1 MKIVFMGT
9 PEIAVPV
16 LETLIKSEHE
26 VAAVVTRVD
35 TAKGRHGALTPSPVK
50 KKALEYA
57 ITVLQPQ
64 KASDPVFLSQLAAF
78 NADVFVVMAYG
89 KILKPELLAIPPLGC
104 VNIHTSLLPMYRG
117 ASPISAVILAG
128 EKETGVTTMLMDEG
142 LDTGDIL
149 LTEKVAIES
158 KETTLSLEE
167 KLSQAA
173 CGLILRTLAGLN
185 DGSVKPVKQIGDTCY
200 AGMIKKEDGLI
211 NWNEPAELIERKI
224 RAYYPWPGAYT
235 TYKGSRIK
243 IFDVDVLPTGGEC
256 TPCSIGTDV
265 AFGAGNS
272 TSCSIHADVV
282 SASVEK
288 GVSDAVSAAKESAP
302 CGTIADLPDNKAI
315 TVICGEG
322 NLMINE
328 LQAEGK
334 KRMKTADFLRGVKI
348 SVGEKLGE

>member
-50 KKALEYA
+50 EKVLEYD
-57 ITVLQPQ
+57 IPVLQPQ
-64 KASDPVFLSQLAAF
+64 KASDPDFLSQLAAF
-78 NADVFVVMAYG
+78 NADAIVVMAYG

-117 ASPISAVILAG
+117 ASPISAAILAG
-128 EKETGVTTMLMDEG
+128 EKETGVTTMMMDEG

-149 LTEKVAIES
+149 LTEKVSVAP

-173 CGLILRTLAGLN
+173 CGLILRTLAGLC
-185 DGSVKPVKQIGDTCY
+185 DGSVKPVKQTGETCY

-211 NWNEPAELIERKI
+211 NWSEPAELIERKI

-243 IFDVDVLPTGGEC
+243 IFD
-256 TPCSIGTDV
+256 
-265 AFGAGNS
+265 
-272 TSCSIHADVV
+272 ADVV
-282 SASVEK
+282 QTDKEDCNADVLGCAREKASA
-288 GVSDAVSAAKESAP
+288 
-302 CGTIADLPDNKAI
+302 GTITDLPDNKAI